1 MSRAYFMDTNI
12 FLRFLTRDS
21 EEKAQACFRLFQQA
35 QAGEIH
41 LTTSEAV
48 IAEVVYVLQ
57 RQYRVSR
64 GEITQRLQPL
74 LEMKNVQLSY
84 RGVYLRALSLYRQHA
99 VDFEDCLTVA
109 HLERQQHPG
118 LYSYDRDFDRFE
130 QVTRLEPEAAAQ
142 RVIEESS

>member
-1 MSRAYFMDTNI
+1 MSRAYFVDTNI

-21 EEKAQACFRLFQQA
+21 EEKAQACFRLFQRA
-35 QAGEIH
+35 KADEVR

-64 GEITQRLQPL
+64 GEIRQRLQLL
-74 LEMKNVQLSY
+74 LEIKNVQLPY
-84 RGVYLRALSLYRQHA
+84 RGVYLRALSLYSQHA

-109 HLERQQHPG
+109 HLERQKNSR
-118 LYSYDRDFDRFE
+118 LYSYDRDFDRFD
-130 QVTRLEPEAAAQ
+130 QITRLEPGPAE
-142 RVIEESS
+142 